1 MYDSIIKNTK
11 KEGLTRVISFTS
23 GKGGVGK
30 SNSLINIGLALVNQ
44 GRRVLILD
52 ADLGLANVDILL
64 GLTPKYTL
72 EDLLFHEKTINEI
85 IIDAPN
91 GLSII
96 PAGSGVKALI
106 NLTSE
111 QKSLLMSEVERIAQ
125 KYDYL
130 LIDTGAGIG
139 EDVLFFN
146 SVAMEV
152 VCVIT
157 DEPTSLTDTYSLI
170 KVLSQKG
177 EKEFSILVNNVQS
190 ENDAK
195 KAYKKLFLAVERF
208 LKVRLKFIGFIP
220 RDSAVNESIESQKA
234 FVEKFPCSNAGRQV
248 VSLARKIDDDFF
260 DFRVKGGMQFFFKE
274 LLEQRI

>member
-1 MYDSIIKNTK
+1 MYDSIIKQTK

-72 EDLLFHEKTINEI
+72 EDLLFNEKTIDEI
-85 IIDAPN
+85 IINASN

-96 PAGSGVKALI
+96 PAGSGASSLL
-106 NLTSE
+106 NLSSY
-111 QKSLLMSEVERIAQ
+111 QKSLLMSEVERIA
-125 KYDYL
+125 KDYDYL

-139 EDVLFFN
+139 QDVLFFN

-152 VCVIT
+152 ICVIT

-170 KVLSQKG
+170 KILSQKG

-190 ENDAK
+190 EKDAN
-195 KAYKKLFLAVERF
+195 KAYRKLFLAVEKF
-208 LKVRLKFIGFIP
+208 LKVKLKFIGFIQN
-220 RDSAVNESIESQKA
+220 DSVVNESIESQKA
-234 FVEKFPCSNAGRQV
+234 FVEKFPSSKAGRQV
-248 VSLARKIDDDFF
+248 VSLAKKIDDDFF

-274 LLEQRI
+274 LLEQRV